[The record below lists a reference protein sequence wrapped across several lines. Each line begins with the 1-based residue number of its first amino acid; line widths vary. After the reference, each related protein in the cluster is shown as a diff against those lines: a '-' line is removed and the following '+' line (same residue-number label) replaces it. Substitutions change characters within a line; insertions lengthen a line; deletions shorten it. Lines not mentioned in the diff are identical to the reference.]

1 MGCFS
6 NKALEDKNKIRNK
19 GKEEKEVK
27 EEKEGEK
34 ENEEKEEKEG
44 EKEKEVNKGKLKKK
58 KKKKKK
64 KKFKEKEENKE
75 KEEIKNEKVNLQ
87 YSKEDPGFVPDQL
100 IDILRESV
108 IRIEIKNPKIISSG
122 FFIKINLKM
131 KEYKFLLTCHH
142 SIPQEIIDS
151 KTKVSIYYGRK
162 FEEIKKKIILD
173 RDQRFIKQYKD
184 LDVTIIEIKDE
195 DNIYENRFL
204 HPDLNYKM
212 GLEHYL
218 NAQVYTAGYPNVEI
232 HKGDKHYSAGFI
244 KQIYSN
250 GYVFAHTCDTKEGSS
265 GGPIIN
271 YDKLV
276 IGIHFGSIEEKKVN
290 VGTFIGKIIN
300 ELLLEEKKI
309 NPLIDEDDKEDE
321 KEKNNSETKQMEKDF
336 LFIEKMLENKNFV
349 NLASEIAKNIDYE
362 QFVSNLVNQVP
373 VNNTPEEI
381 EQFKDKENNIDY
393 ESLMKHNLG
402 KMGYNVDQQNL
413 TVKNIENLMNN
424 PNYFQIMNNYNNM
437 KNPDKKIN
445 IGNIIK
451 KNEDNNNNTK
461 LNEIFKAFEN
471 LDKQ

>member
-1 MGCFS
+1 M
-6 NKALEDKNKIRNK
+6 
-19 GKEEKEVK
+19 
-27 EEKEGEK
+27 
-34 ENEEKEEKEG
+34 
-44 EKEKEVNKGKLKKK
+44 
-58 KKKKKK
+58 
-64 KKFKEKEENKE
+64 
-75 KEEIKNEKVNLQ
+75 
-87 YSKEDPGFVPDQL
+87 
-100 IDILRESV
+100 
-108 IRIEIKNPKIISSG
+108 
-122 FFIKINLKM
+122 
-131 KEYKFLLTCHH
+131 
-142 SIPQEIIDS
+142 
-151 KTKVSIYYGRK
+151 
-162 FEEIKKKIILD
+162 
-173 RDQRFIKQYKD
+173 
-184 LDVTIIEIKDE
+184 
-195 DNIYENRFL
+195 
-204 HPDLNYKM
+204 
-212 GLEHYL
+212 
-218 NAQVYTAGYPNVEI
+218 
-232 HKGDKHYSAGFI
+232 
-244 KQIYSN
+244 
-250 GYVFAHTCDTKEGSS
+250 
-265 GGPIIN
+265 
-271 YDKLV
+271 
-276 IGIHFGSIEEKKVN
+276 
-290 VGTFIGKIIN
+290 
-300 ELLLEEKKI
+300 
-309 NPLIDEDDKEDE
+309 DEDDKEDE

>member
-1 MGCFS
+1 MGCS
-6 NKALEDKNKIRNK
+6 TTKCKDDDAKNGKEEKEENKGKEKKEEKEEEKEAKKENK
-19 GKEEKEVK
+19 GKEEPIVK
-27 EEKEGEK
+27 
-34 ENEEKEEKEG
+34 
-44 EKEKEVNKGKLKKK
+44 KEKVIG
-58 KKKKKK
+58 
-64 KKFKEKEENKE
+64 
-75 KEEIKNEKVNLQ
+75 EIVNLQ
-87 YSKEDPGFVPDQL
+87 YAKEEPGFVPDEL

-108 IRIEIKNPKIISSG
+108 VRIEIKKLHIISSG
-122 FFIKINLKM
+122 FLIKINLKM
-131 KEYKFLLTCHH
+131 KEYKFLFTCQH

-151 KTKVSIYYGRK
+151 KAKISIYYGRK
-162 FEEIKKKIILD
+162 NEEIKKKIILD
-173 RDQRFIKQYKD
+173 SDQRFIKQYKD
-184 LDVTIIEIKDE
+184 LDVTIIEIKEE

-212 GLEHYL
+212 GLNHYI

-362 QFVSNLVNQVP
+362 QFASNLLNQVP
-373 VNNTPEEI
+373 VSNTPEEI

-424 PNYFQIMNNYNNM
+424 PNYLQMMNNYNNM